1 MTLND
6 PRVEDDAVER
16 PRPSRPALVELAA
29 AVLIVGGVVGL
40 LEVAAGSSGVPAGAE
55 PFRAGAVAL
64 DAGSTVLGLLI
75 RTGRAWLL
83 AVNYAAV
90 LGFLDLLGAGASPL
104 SLMLGLS
111 DILIVGILLARKPW
125 FDAMRSWR
133 AAAAGPPRQ
142 RRVSP

>member
-1 MTLND
+1 MTTED
-6 PRVEDDAVER
+6 VE
-16 PRPSRPALVELAA
+16 PIRPARPAVVELAA
-29 AVLIVGGVVGL
+29 AIFIVGGIVGL
-40 LEVAAGSSGVPAGAE
+40 IQVAVAAGDVPAGVE
-55 PFRAGAVAL
+55 PFLAGALAL
-64 DAGSTVLGLLI
+64 DVGSIALGLLV

-104 SLMLGLS
+104 SLMLGLA
-111 DILIVGILLARKPW
+111 DLLIVGILLGSKTW

-133 AAAAGPPRQ
+133 AELAAPSRA